1 MTKMQHGWRDNG
13 LRYGLVTRIF
23 HWSMAAILLW
33 QFSGIVINRLFGRSA
48 LTDVLNSTHGE
59 LGAAIL
65 LFAALRALWGFY
77 NLRDR
82 PNHESGPLGTVARL
96 GHISLYALMLFIP
109 AVAFLRAF
117 GSEWGLV
124 LFGLEIVPRTN
135 ENIGWMV
142 APANL
147 LHGLF
152 AWTLL
157 AMVAG
162 HIAMTLIHRFVW
174 KDDVV
179 GRMAGK
185 IPTPPV
191 AE

>member
-1 MTKMQHGWRDNG
+1 MVHRWRDNG

-33 QFSGIVINRLFGRSA
+33 QFSGIVINRLFGRST
-48 LTDVLNSTHGE
+48 LTDLLNSTHGE

-65 LFAALRALWGFY
+65 LLAALRALWGFY
-77 NLRDR
+77 NLGDR
-82 PNHESGPLGTVARL
+82 PRHEHGLLGIFARL
-96 GHISLYALMLFIP
+96 GHIGLYALMLFIP

-117 GSEWGLV
+117 GSEWGLA
-124 LFGLEIVPRTN
+124 LFGIHIVPQGN
-135 ENIGWMV
+135 ERVEWMV

-157 AMVAG
+157 ALVAG
-162 HIAMTLIHRFVW
+162 HIAMALIHRIVW

-185 IPTPPV
+185 TPKPQP

>member
-1 MTKMQHGWRDNG
+1 MAHRWRDNG
-13 LRYGLVTRIF
+13 LRYGLVTRAF

-48 LTDVLNSTHGE
+48 LSDFLNSTHGE

-65 LFAALRALWGFY
+65 LLAASRALWGFY
-77 NLRDR
+77 NLTNR
-82 PNHESGPLGTVARL
+82 PRHERGILGTAARL
-96 GHISLYALMLFIP
+96 GHIGLYVLMLFIP

-117 GSEWGLV
+117 GSEWGLA
-124 LFGLEIVPRTN
+124 LFGIQFVPQGN
-135 ENIGWMV
+135 ERVEWMV

-147 LHGLF
+147 LHGIF

-157 AMVAG
+157 ALVAG
-162 HIAMTLIHRFVW
+162 HIAMALIHRFVW
-174 KDDVV
+174 KDEVV

-185 IPTPPV
+185 MPTPQA